1 MRSSSTRLSPVP
13 ELSKALGELFSK
25 WGFGLSSQSRARSRL
40 PYTSSTKDRI
50 RALSD

>member
-25 WGFGLSSQSRARSRL
+25 WGFGLFSQIPRPLTTAV
-40 PYTSSTKDRI
+40 YHFD
-50 RALSD
+50 